1 MITLLNKNKLFLY
14 CLVVII
20 SSSFFASLIQTSF
33 GKVDVKLMNLKTP
46 DGQNLVYDL
55 YKPSIATENDKQ
67 PFIVVVPGFQRSKEA
82 LSNIAIELSRRGY
95 VVALIDPYAQGMSSS
110 SLSRLAATTQG
121 YGMFALVDYAYAE
134 NFSFV
139 DINKIGS
146 TGHSMGGN
154 AAIRGADYFGKEA
167 IKSGKKSKLDSVYIS
182 GYVLTLREN
191 ILRDSKSNMGVSYA
205 LYDEGAFRNDL
216 QGWDAGNM
224 KIAPESLRTV
234 NSVLPKD
241 KKVTEVELGKYYGE
255 RSNNTLRVIFNEELL
270 HPFQPYNKEATK
282 NQLDYFDKVF
292 GAPISINS
300 NNQIWQY
307 KELFTLINMI
317 VSLLMLIPI
326 AKLFLSLSFYKDIVK
341 DIPASLPE
349 QTSKSKMIFW
359 SVFFLSALIACI
371 SFIPMVDVAKILF
384 YESANRELTWFFP
397 QRMNNSVMLWAAFN
411 GSIGLVIFFISY
423 YFFGRHHGVN
433 TNSWG
438 LQINKVELFKTLAL
452 PVALIFLVLGSIF
465 AGIATPTEAAAI
477 GAFGAL
483 LIALINRKVNLH
495 FLKETSEKTAIV
507 STMIFTILIGASIFS
522 LIFRGVGGDEL
533 IDLIFNSLP
542 GGSFTAL
549 IFVLVIIF
557 LLGFILDFIE
567 ICYVI
572 VPLVAPPLL
581 MMGFD
586 PVWLAILFAIN
597 LQTSFLTPPFG
608 FSLFYLRGVADENI
622 QTKEIYIGVIPF
634 IGLQLTV
641 LLIVVIFPDLIL

>member
-167 IKSGKKSKLDSVYIS
+167 IRSGKKSKLDSVYIS

-234 NSVLPKD
+234 NSILPQD
-241 KKVTEVELGKYYGE
+241 KKIKEVELGKYYGE
-255 RSNNTLRVIFNEELL
+255 KSNNTLRVIFNEELL

-292 GAPISINS
+292 GTPIPINS
-300 NNQIWQY
+300 KDQIWQY
-307 KELFTLINMI
+307 KEFFTLINMI

-326 AKLFLSLSFYKDIVK
+326 SKLFLNLNFFKEIVK
-341 DIPASLPE
+341 DVPASLPE
-349 QTSKSKMIFW
+349 QTSESKIIFW
-359 SVFFLSALIACI
+359 IVFFFSAFIACI

-411 GSIGLVIFFISY
+411 GSIGLAIFFISY

-438 LQINKVELFKTLAL
+438 LQINKVELFKTIMLGLSIFICYYLILYFVYFLFHVDYRFWFMGVRIFQPEMLLVLVMYFPLFFIFFFSNSLRVNGSMRFKNQSEWKSRLIAGFANSFGLMMIIIIQYVTFAWTGTVFWTTNWLSVNLLFGIVPMMFIL
-452 PVALIFLVLGSIF
+452 PYFNRIFFQLTGRVYLGPIVTCLIFIMIL
-465 AGIATPTEAAAI
+465 
-477 GAFGAL
+477 
-483 LIALINRKVNLH
+483 
-495 FLKETSEKTAIV
+495 
-507 STMIFTILIGASIFS
+507 STNT
-522 LIFRGVGGDEL
+522 VVY
-533 IDLIFNSLP
+533 LP
-542 GGSFTAL
+542 L
-549 IFVLVIIF
+549 
-557 LLGFILDFIE
+557 
-567 ICYVI
+567 
-572 VPLVAPPLL
+572 
-581 MMGFD
+581 
-586 PVWLAILFAIN
+586 
-597 LQTSFLTPPFG
+597 
-608 FSLFYLRGVADENI
+608 
-622 QTKEIYIGVIPF
+622 
-634 IGLQLTV
+634 
-641 LLIVVIFPDLIL
+641 

>member
-1 MITLLNKNKLFLY
+1 MITLLNQNKLFLY

-20 SSSFFASLIQTSF
+20 VSSFFASLIQTSF

-46 DGQNLVYDL
+46 DGQNLIYDL

-167 IKSGKKSKLDSVYIS
+167 VKSGKKSKLDSVYIS

-241 KKVTEVELGKYYGE
+241 KKVTEVELGKYYGD

-359 SVFFLSALIACI
+359 SVFFISALIACI

-438 LQINKVELFKTLAL
+438 LQINKVELFKTIMLGLSIFICYYLILYFVYFLFHVDYRFWFMGVRIFQPEMLLVLVMYFPLFFIFFFSNSLRVNGAMRFKNQSEWKSRLIAGFANSLGLMMIIIIQYVTFAWTGTVFWTTNWLSVNLLFGIVPMMFIL
-452 PVALIFLVLGSIF
+452 PYFNRIFFQLTGRVYLGPIVTCLIFIMIL
-465 AGIATPTEAAAI
+465 
-477 GAFGAL
+477 
-483 LIALINRKVNLH
+483 
-495 FLKETSEKTAIV
+495 
-507 STMIFTILIGASIFS
+507 STNT
-522 LIFRGVGGDEL
+522 VVY
-533 IDLIFNSLP
+533 LP
-542 GGSFTAL
+542 L
-549 IFVLVIIF
+549 
-557 LLGFILDFIE
+557 
-567 ICYVI
+567 
-572 VPLVAPPLL
+572 
-581 MMGFD
+581 
-586 PVWLAILFAIN
+586 
-597 LQTSFLTPPFG
+597 
-608 FSLFYLRGVADENI
+608 
-622 QTKEIYIGVIPF
+622 
-634 IGLQLTV
+634 
-641 LLIVVIFPDLIL
+641 

>member
-234 NSVLPKD
+234 NSVLPID

-255 RSNNTLRVIFNEELL
+255 SSNNTLRVIFNEELL

-359 SVFFLSALIACI
+359 SVFFLSAFIACI

-438 LQINKVELFKTLAL
+438 LQINKVELFKTIMLGLSIFICYYLILYFVYFLFHVDYRFWFMGVRIFQPEMLLVLVMYFPLFFIFFFSNSLRVNGAMRFKNQSEWKSRLIAGFANSLGLMMIIIIQYVTFAWTGTVFWTTNWLSVNLLFGIVPMMFIL
-452 PVALIFLVLGSIF
+452 PYFNRIFFQLTGRVYLGPIVTCLIFIMIL
-465 AGIATPTEAAAI
+465 
-477 GAFGAL
+477 
-483 LIALINRKVNLH
+483 
-495 FLKETSEKTAIV
+495 
-507 STMIFTILIGASIFS
+507 STNT
-522 LIFRGVGGDEL
+522 VVY
-533 IDLIFNSLP
+533 LP
-542 GGSFTAL
+542 L
-549 IFVLVIIF
+549 
-557 LLGFILDFIE
+557 
-567 ICYVI
+567 
-572 VPLVAPPLL
+572 
-581 MMGFD
+581 
-586 PVWLAILFAIN
+586 
-597 LQTSFLTPPFG
+597 
-608 FSLFYLRGVADENI
+608 
-622 QTKEIYIGVIPF
+622 
-634 IGLQLTV
+634 
-641 LLIVVIFPDLIL
+641 

>member
-20 SSSFFASLIQTSF
+20 LCSFFASLIQTSF

-55 YKPSIATENDKQ
+55 YKPSIATEDDKQ

-326 AKLFLSLSFYKDIVK
+326 AKLFLSLSFYRDIVK

-438 LQINKVELFKTLAL
+438 LQINKVELFKTIMLGLSIFICYYLILYFVYFLFHVDYRFWFMGVRIFQPEMLLVLVMYFPLFFIFFFSNSLRVNGAMRFKNQSEWKSRLIAGFANSLGLMMIIIIQYVTFAWTGTVFWTTNWLSVNLLFGIVPMMFIL
-452 PVALIFLVLGSIF
+452 PYFNRIFFQLTGRVYLGPIVTCLIFIMIL
-465 AGIATPTEAAAI
+465 
-477 GAFGAL
+477 
-483 LIALINRKVNLH
+483 
-495 FLKETSEKTAIV
+495 
-507 STMIFTILIGASIFS
+507 STNT
-522 LIFRGVGGDEL
+522 VVY
-533 IDLIFNSLP
+533 LP
-542 GGSFTAL
+542 L
-549 IFVLVIIF
+549 
-557 LLGFILDFIE
+557 
-567 ICYVI
+567 
-572 VPLVAPPLL
+572 
-581 MMGFD
+581 
-586 PVWLAILFAIN
+586 
-597 LQTSFLTPPFG
+597 
-608 FSLFYLRGVADENI
+608 
-622 QTKEIYIGVIPF
+622 
-634 IGLQLTV
+634 
-641 LLIVVIFPDLIL
+641 